1 MHVVIACLNI
11 KSSFLTQKTTGN
23 DNSKTTLKSD
33 KTQKKENKTKFL
45 TFFKITLNGTTSN
58 FSNH

>member
-45 TFFKITLNGTTSN
+45 TFLK
-58 FSNH
+58 

>member
-1 MHVVIACLNI
+1 VVIACLNI

-45 TFFKITLNGTTSN
+45 TFFKIILNGTTSN